1 MYISLFFFLH
11 MSVKGCEVSA
21 VSWNFPRRHT
31 NNTNCR
37 SAVGAHRFIW
47 HHRLQGQLEV
57 INLQEGDSCVCVCVC
72 VCVRDKWMKC
82 TPPSYSHNTHT
93 TQGPAPLCARP
104 PFEVP
109 PAAQR
114 VNEEAAG
121 GGRGPRNV
129 LYVCVCVCVCD
140 GDNMWKC
147 GRTLLVYNYVDCQV
161 ISQRVWESEAQWICV
176 IMRSVRSQL
185 WSPWLQRGSWKMW
198 SCSLTPPNTRT
209 QSDITLVEVEV
220 TDMYSTWVKIL
231 KGHSV

>member
-129 LYVCVCVCVCD
+129 LYVCVCVCVCVWWWQHVKMRPHAACLQLR
-140 GDNMWKC
+140 GLSGNK
-147 GRTLLVYNYVDCQV
+147 
-161 ISQRVWESEAQWICV
+161 SARV
-176 IMRSVRSQL
+176 RVRGPMNL
-185 WSPWLQRGSWKMW
+185 
-198 SCSLTPPNTRT
+198 CYH
-209 QSDITLVEVEV
+209 EVC
-220 TDMYSTWVKIL
+220 
-231 KGHSV
+231 